1 MNLYKKI
8 TAKTYSFLVIDAT
21 IASDNSLCFR
31 RNLIERIYELIMT
44 IIDKFIDEKM
54 QCHINTEAAEVS
66 TSSFRTLIN
75 MNIL

>member
-1 MNLYKKI
+1 
-8 TAKTYSFLVIDAT
+8 
-21 IASDNSLCFR
+21 
-31 RNLIERIYELIMT
+31 MT